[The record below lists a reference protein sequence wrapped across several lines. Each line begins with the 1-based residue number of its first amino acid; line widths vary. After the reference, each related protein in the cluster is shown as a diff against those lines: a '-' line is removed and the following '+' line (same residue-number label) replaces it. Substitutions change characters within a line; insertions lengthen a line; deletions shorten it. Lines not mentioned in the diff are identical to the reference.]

1 MGMAKDIRDSLE
13 GKIFCTDNYVKV
25 NDNNYHYDFEG
36 LYEIF
41 IAIPQ
46 CGPLSMRRSRIR
58 RLAGWPGNEVV
69 SWIASRGD
77 SSAGN
82 VR

>member
-41 IAIPQ
+41 IAD
-46 CGPLSMRRSRIR
+46 RI
-58 RLAGWPGNEVV
+58 AV
-69 SWIASRGD
+69 SL
-77 SSAGN
+77 
-82 VR
+82 